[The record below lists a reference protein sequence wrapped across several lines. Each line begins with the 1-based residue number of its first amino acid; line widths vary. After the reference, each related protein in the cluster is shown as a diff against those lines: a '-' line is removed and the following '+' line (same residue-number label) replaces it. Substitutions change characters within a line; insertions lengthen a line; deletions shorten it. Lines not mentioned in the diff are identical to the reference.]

1 MGQRFPGAARA
12 PRLGPAEAEFLAAYA
27 AAGRA
32 VPDYPAVQAAAG
44 AVPAVHCVR
53 QAGGSARDLLWDAA
67 LALDTPTVFG
77 GFRNRPGDGVQ
88 AGHQAGHQTVLVRWT
103 AEGLVPARAG
113 YPGAAP
119 A

>member
-53 QAGGSARDLLWDAA
+53 QAGGGDLLWDAA
-67 LALDTPTVFG
+67 LALDTQTVFG
-77 GFRNRPGDGVQ
+77 GFRNRPGDGV
-88 AGHQAGHQTVLVRWT
+88 QAGHQTVLVRWT